1 MPRIKT
7 TRTVTIALYLLRIY
21 LLAMLLIILTK
32 FVIEA
37 RGRRGRD
44 ASPPAARGKLRLRR
58 ANHPQI
64 PFSQLRRGLQSKTR
78 GTRSNSHAKAQGLR
92 KRAMKNGGRLNF

>member
-32 FVIEA
+32 FVMEA
-37 RGRRGRD
+37 RARSSHEAGTPATTGQVTVPAESASRD
-44 ASPPAARGKLRLRR
+44 SGTSP
-58 ANHPQI
+58 
-64 PFSQLRRGLQSKTR
+64 
-78 GTRSNSHAKAQGLR
+78 
-92 KRAMKNGGRLNF
+92 

>member
-7 TRTVTIALYLLRIY
+7 TRTVTFALFLLRIY

-37 RGRRGRD
+37 RGRGSRE
-44 ASPPAARGKLRLRR
+44 AVAPAA
-58 ANHPQI
+58 AAQNAAPEAVQN
-64 PFSQLRRGLQSKTR
+64 PVPATR
-78 GTRSNSHAKAQGLR
+78 TGPRE
-92 KRAMKNGGRLNF
+92 

>member
-7 TRTVTIALYLLRIY
+7 TRTVTFALYLLRIY

-37 RGRRGRD
+37 RRRGSHD
-44 ASPPAARGKLRLRR
+44 ASPPAATGQNAEAPKSEIRNK
-58 ANHPQI
+58 
-64 PFSQLRRGLQSKTR
+64 FK
-78 GTRSNSHAKAQGLR
+78 
-92 KRAMKNGGRLNF
+92 

>member
-32 FVIEA
+32 FIMEA
-37 RGRRGRD
+37 RGRGSHEVGAPRR
-44 ASPPAARGKLRLRR
+44 RGKMPCRLR
-58 ANHPQI
+58 NLNEVLL
-64 PFSQLRRGLQSKTR
+64 SQLRWDCMNKAKSTCGC
-78 GTRSNSHAKAQGLR
+78 SHAKTQR
-92 KRAMKNGGRLNF
+92 RQ